1 MKRLLVR
8 CDDFGSAPGANKAIL
23 QLAESGLT
31 LNVSVMVCGPE
42 GNKDLKALAQFA
54 PRVALGIHAAVN
66 AEWDT
71 IKWGPV
77 GDKARARAGGLVDA
91 QGHFLPHP
99 KQLSAIAPEV
109 TLDEVRAQIRLGL
122 DWGIPFS
129 YLDEHM
135 FFGWAQ
141 NLREPLAALAKEFGL
156 IYRPALASVRREKTD
171 AGLVASW
178 RGGLKSIDSQPQV
191 LITHPALDDASTRL
205 FLDSQNPPGIASR
218 ERQAEF
224 EALGSSL
231 WRETLHD
238 ENVKPIT
245 YPELADEEGIAPTVR

>member
-77 GDKARARAGGLVDA
+77 GDKA
-91 QGHFLPHP
+91 
-99 KQLSAIAPEV
+99 
-109 TLDEVRAQIRLGL
+109 
-122 DWGIPFS
+122 
-129 YLDEHM
+129 
-135 FFGWAQ
+135 
-141 NLREPLAALAKEFGL
+141 
-156 IYRPALASVRREKTD
+156 SVRLFPAH
-171 AGLVASW
+171 AGERWSIYQSKFFRK
-178 RGGLKSIDSQPQV
+178 RGQRF
-191 LITHPALDDASTRL
+191 A
-205 FLDSQNPPGIASR
+205 
-218 ERQAEF
+218 
-224 EALGSSL
+224 
-231 WRETLHD
+231 
-238 ENVKPIT
+238 
-245 YPELADEEGIAPTVR
+245 